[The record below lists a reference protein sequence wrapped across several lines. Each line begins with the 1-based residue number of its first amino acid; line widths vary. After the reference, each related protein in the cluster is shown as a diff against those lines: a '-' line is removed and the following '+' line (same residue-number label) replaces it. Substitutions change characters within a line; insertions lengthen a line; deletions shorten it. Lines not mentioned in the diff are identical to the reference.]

1 MTFDVQKIR
10 NEFPSLKN
18 LIFDKPLVY
27 LDSAATTLK
36 PKIVL
41 EEINRFYGSD
51 YSTVRRG
58 VYQMSEK
65 TTAAFESTRQKV
77 ASFINAASS
86 SEIIFTSG
94 TTDSINLVA
103 ATFGRKFLQK
113 GDEVIISEIEHH
125 ANIVPWQLICEEK

>member
-18 LIFDKPLVY
+18 LIYDKPLVY
-27 LDSAATTLK
+27 LDSAASTLK
-36 PKIVL
+36 PKVVID
-41 EEINRFYGSD
+41 EITRFYGVD

-58 VYQMSEK
+58 VYQLSEK
-65 TTAAFESTRQKV
+65 TTAAFEATRQKV
-77 ASFINAASS
+77 AKFINASS
-86 SEIIFTSG
+86 ASEIIFTSG

-103 ATFGRKFLQK
+103 ATFGRKFLQQ

-125 ANIVPWQLICEEK
+125 ANIVPWQLICE